1 MVIEI
6 ILTDRDIIM
15 TEMVLTETIPTDQ
28 DTTMTEITLTEITL
42 TDQDT
47 IIPVTEIILT
57 DRDLTMTEMV
67 RTEEDSLTMAVV
79 VRIVADFPGT
89 EIVRAASTSR
99 SSVTGRI
106 TETTGSTITETI
118 LRWDSAR
125 MTRMII
131 IIREEVQEQ
140 IPVRILKQKRCR
152 ARI

>member
-1 MVIEI
+1 
-6 ILTDRDIIM
+6 M
-15 TEMVLTETIPTDQ
+15 TETVLTETIPTDQ
-28 DTTMTEITLTEITL
+28 DTTLTEITLTEITL

-79 VRIVADFPGT
+79 VRIVADFPET
-89 EIVRAASTSR
+89 EIVRAASISR
-99 SSVTGRI
+99 SSVTDRI

-118 LRWDSAR
+118 LRWDLAR

-131 IIREEVQEQ
+131 ITIREEAQEQ

>member
-1 MVIEI
+1 MIE
-6 ILTDRDIIM
+6 T
-15 TEMVLTETIPTDQ
+15 VLTETIPTDQ
-28 DTTMTEITLTEITL
+28 DTTMTEIILTEIILTEITL

-47 IIPVTEIILT
+47 IIPATEIILT

-79 VRIVADFPGT
+79 VRIVADFPET
-89 EIVRAASTSR
+89 EIVRAASISQ
-99 SSVTGRI
+99 SSVTDRI

-125 MTRMII
+125 MTKMII
-131 IIREEVQEQ
+131 ITIREEVQEQ